1 METLL
6 WIVVGGALGWLS
18 RRYFALNED
27 RGAVG
32 AALIG
37 AAGAMLGGKA
47 LAPLFLAPALPAGGI
62 GALPLLFAAAA
73 AIACLV
79 LGEMVQRRWGV

>member
-1 METLL
+1 MA
-6 WIVVGGALGWLS
+6 GGALGWLS
-18 RRYFALNED
+18 RRYFALNEH

-37 AAGAMLGGKA
+37 AAGALIGGKA
-47 LAPLFLAPALPAGGI
+47 IAPLFLATAAPAGAI
-62 GALPLLFAAAA
+62 GAMPLLFAAAA